1 MSEQLIMTNNESKNY
16 KYICKDITINANCA
30 ASVEVLAP
38 IEGFLPKTLQ
48 MIVKNSETNQDAVV
62 EIANINVM
70 GDPQLVNFNGMRN
83 SSMRGLSLVFSQS
96 QDFVDFVTFGA
107 YNGQGL
113 VFDLINPNNYSVN
126 VSIILSG
133 LNVSNEMV
141 GMR

>member
-1 MSEQLIMTNNESKNY
+1 MTNNDSI
-16 KYICKDITINANCA
+16 KYVCKDATIAYNCVV
-30 ASVEVLAP
+30 SLEILAP
-38 IEGFLPKTLQ
+38 TEGFLPKSLQ
-48 MIVKNSETNQDAVV
+48 IIVKNSETKKDAVV
-62 EIANINVM
+62 EIANVTVI

-83 SSMRGLSLVFSQS
+83 SSMRGLSLVFNQS

>member
-1 MSEQLIMTNNESKNY
+1 MTNNESKEY
-16 KYICKDITINANCA
+16 KYVCKDVSI
-30 ASVEVLAP
+30 ASNGTHSLEILAP

-48 MIVKNSETNQDAVV
+48 MIVKNSETKQDAIV
-62 EIANINVM
+62 EIAHITVM
-70 GDPQLVNFNGMRN
+70 GAPQLVNFNGMRDP
-83 SSMRGLSLVFSQS
+83 SMRGLSLLFKQS
-96 QDFVDFVTFGA
+96 QEFIDFATFGA

-113 VFDLINPNNYSVN
+113 VFDLINPNNYSVS